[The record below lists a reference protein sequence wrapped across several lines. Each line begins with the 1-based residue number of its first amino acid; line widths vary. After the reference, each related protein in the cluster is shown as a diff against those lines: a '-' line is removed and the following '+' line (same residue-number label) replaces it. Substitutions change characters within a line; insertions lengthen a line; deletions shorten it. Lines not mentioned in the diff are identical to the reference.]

1 MKIAASVLIVAAAA
15 FAAYALAI
23 APYAQNLDK
32 LALERN
38 TRGAELAEP
47 FVAARTARANILT
60 ARQMLQKN
68 PADVDLYMMLASN
81 QRIVGENQE
90 ALAAYDEALRVRPR
104 PEIYLTLGQL
114 QLEMGQRDAAI
125 ENMARAVRFEE
136 GLAEEIEDPAVREA
150 VEKRVAAMP

>member
-1 MKIAASVLIVAAAA
+1 MKIATSIVIVALAA
-15 FAAYALAI
+15 FAAYTLVVT
-23 APYAQNLDK
+23 PDAQNLQK
-32 LALERN
+32 LSLELN

-47 FVAARTARANILT
+47 FVAARTARANITT
-60 ARQMLQKN
+60 AREMLQKN
-68 PADVDLYMMLASN
+68 PADADLYMMLASN
-81 QRIVGENQE
+81 ERIVGMKEE
-90 ALAAYDEALRVRPR
+90 ALAAYDNALRVLPR

-136 GLAEEIEDPAVREA
+136 GLNEEIEDPATREA